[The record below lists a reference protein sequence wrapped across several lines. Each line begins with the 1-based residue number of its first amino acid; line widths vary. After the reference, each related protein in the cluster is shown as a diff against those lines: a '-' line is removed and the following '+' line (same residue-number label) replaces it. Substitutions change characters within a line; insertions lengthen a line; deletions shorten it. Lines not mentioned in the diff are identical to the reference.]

1 MSDAIFE
8 KLVQI
13 IVDNLGVDPSEVTK
27 EASITEDLNADSLE
41 IYEIVVAIEQAF
53 EISIPDEAA
62 ESITTV
68 GDAYQFIKSKL

>member
-41 IYEIVVAIEQAF
+41 IYEIVVAIEQEF
-53 EISIPDEAA
+53 NISIPDEAA
-62 ESITTV
+62 ESIATV